1 MMAIF
6 CFYCSNQFISGYARK
21 WACANENFW
30 FDKIVFESYYHYI
43 VKLFNI
49 IHVLISPS

>member
-6 CFYCSNQFISGYARK
+6 CFYCSNQFISGMLESGNVQMK
-21 WACANENFW
+21 ISG

>member
-6 CFYCSNQFISGYARK
+6 CFYCSNQLFLVMLESGHVQMKISG
-21 WACANENFW
+21 
-30 FDKIVFESYYHYI
+30 FDKIVFESYDHYI

-49 IHVLISPS
+49 IHVLISTS